1 MTAIFPT
8 STATSTSSS
17 TSRST
22 SPTPLPTARRVPRA
36 TPQTARAALAKY
48 LSTHD
53 PLRHV
58 DLTVPERTWVRVES
72 GADADIWLITWPV
85 GSSTGWHD
93 HGSAS
98 GAFVVLTGAL
108 TEYVWTGVATATTLS
123 TSVREFDG
131 SHVHDVVNH
140 GPQTAVSL
148 HAYAP
153 SLAAMT
159 RYELVRGRLQVTSVE
174 QRETW

>member
-1 MTAIFPT
+1 M
-8 STATSTSSS
+8 
-17 TSRST
+17 
-22 SPTPLPTARRVPRA
+22 
-36 TPQTARAALAKY
+36 
-48 LSTHD
+48 
-53 PLRHV
+53 
-58 DLTVPERTWVRVES
+58 RVEN
-72 GADADIWLITWPV
+72 GPDADIWLITWPL

-98 GAFVVLTGAL
+98 GAFVVLPGSL

-123 TSVREFDG
+123 GSVREFDG
-131 SHVHDVVNH
+131 SHIHDVVNH
-140 GPQTAVSL
+140 GSQVAVSV

-174 QRETW
+174 QRGETW